1 MAVKGYIGDAEV
13 TLDNAA
19 EQATLEAILKAIDKN
34 ADANGDGILGKASK
48 GLIKNS
54 LNPLGL
60 ATKALTGSFTL
71 LGKALGTV
79 TALAG
84 GIAKAGSSATVF
96 STGLLQSQASITDLT
111 KAVKDS
117 SLNVLG
123 LGDALHALTE
133 LLYKD
138 FTTFQQL
145 TTSGIA
151 FGDRMGTM
159 AASAASTGVSLD
171 VMAGALASNSE
182 QLANL
187 GTATRGAAMAIGMSE
202 RAFDQNAQMYL
213 TREVMKN

>member
-34 ADANGDGILGKASK
+34 ADANGDGVLGKASK

-84 GIAKAGSSATVF
+84 GIAKAGTSATVF
-96 STGLLQSQASITDLT
+96 STGLLQSQSSITDLT
-111 KAVKDS
+111 KAVKEIQKAHGGTGG
-117 SLNVLG
+117 LNTLNPAAKPMKEDGNEVNNGAPIKLP
-123 LGDALHALTE
+123 
-133 LLYKD
+133 K
-138 FTTFQQL
+138 
-145 TTSGIA
+145 
-151 FGDRMGTM
+151 MG
-159 AASAASTGVSLD
+159 
-171 VMAGALASNSE
+171 
-182 QLANL
+182 Q
-187 GTATRGAAMAIGMSE
+187 
-202 RAFDQNAQMYL
+202 
-213 TREVMKN
+213 